1 MFGFPNSPQ
10 LSLEEQNLGFLDQRL
25 ALDWVQSNIH
35 AFGGDPS
42 KVTIAG
48 ESSGGGSVDRLLTTM
63 HSNPPFRAAACSSG
77 QATVSA
83 IGRESGPLSWAA
95 LASLV
100 GCSSGDDEIACV
112 RATDGK
118 TIRDVIVA
126 NALDFSPVNDNVT
139 QMELPYLPAR
149 AAGAVATVPLLIG
162 STGQEGT
169 YLAIQ
174 YSVNISAVTESEVV
188 QLIGAI
194 SGGDTQITE
203 AIMRVVLLIKNSTGI
218 PLFYAAV
225 QVFTELI
232 YQCVSL
238 TDSGCL
244 KNLTVC

>member
-25 ALDWVQSNIH
+25 ALDWVQFNIH

-63 HSNPPFRAAACSSG
+63 RSNPPFRAAACSSG

-83 IGRESGPLSWAA
+83 IGRDAGPLSWET
-95 LASLV
+95 LVSLV
-100 GCSSGDDEIACV
+100 GCSSGDDEIGCV

-126 NALDFSPVNDNVT
+126 NGLDFSPVNDNVT
-139 QMELPYLPAR
+139 QMELPYLPTR
-149 AAGAVATVPLLIG
+149 AAGGVAPVPLLIG

-174 YSVNISAVTESEVV
+174 YGVNISAVTESEVV
-188 QLIGAI
+188 QLISFI
-194 SGGDTQITE
+194 SGGDTQIAE
-203 AIMRVVLLIKNSTGI
+203 AILQVVHLIEQSTGI
-218 PLFYAAV
+218 QLFYAAV

-232 YQCVSL
+232 YQCVRP
-238 TDSGCL
+238 TG
-244 KNLTVC
+244 